1 MTWSCFPKIRM
12 RPGPRLLDAQA
23 KAICYFGHKARGVQR
38 RKRPEWGSTRSR
50 LRSRSPAKSLTLYP
64 PASLGA
70 EGTQHLP
77 LHPRSSSP
85 SPSPHVGPHH
95 PQVQSP
101 SPLTCSSRVWGG
113 GLPSSCPG
121 LPTELPHAPPIEAS
135 WTQGQIALSLKCLW
149 LFLGCTRCLS
159 DIHGQ
164 VYLRAGHLDYPT

>member
-101 SPLTCSSRVWGG
+101 SPLTCSSSVWEG
-113 GLPSSCPG
+113 GLPSSRPG
-121 LPTELPHAPPIEAS
+121 LPAELPR
-135 WTQGQIALSLKCLW
+135 G
-149 LFLGCTRCLS
+149 
-159 DIHGQ
+159 
-164 VYLRAGHLDYPT
+164 LRAAPCSSHTSLLDPRPDRSLSNAFCCF